1 MAVTIAARKPRVSI
15 VLTVLPETA
24 RGGLVGPTESWAQL
38 PEVDPIKNATIV
50 AGPEAIRS
58 KCFDP
63 NMESPFDTRNGSG
76 PTSVWLRKPVPS
88 RGKNKRPF
96 GKACPD

>member
-63 NMESPFDTRNGSG
+63 NMESPFDTGNGSG
-76 PTSVWLRKPVPS
+76 PTSVWLENSIRS
-88 RGKNKRPF
+88 RVKNDRS
-96 GKACPD
+96 